1 MTVFSTPYI
10 RMFLKKNEWAPFEKA
25 MAAVMNGV
33 VEFSFDHAPTESTV
47 YAVRSDA
54 GLYSVVVTDK
64 VLDDVFMNTR
74 ETVVVDDLKAF
85 VEECRAAG
93 MAIVEEVTPVP
104 GVGFQARIAVSLT
117 NIFEVTQWNQPM
129 GGINPPGWKG

>member
-1 MTVFSTPYI
+1 MTIFSTPYI
-10 RMFLKKNEWAPFEKA
+10 RMFLKKDEWPPFEQA
-25 MAAVMNGV
+25 MKTVLNGV

-47 YAVRSDA
+47 YAVRSDS
-54 GLYSVVVTDK
+54 GNYSVVVTDK
-64 VLDDVFMNTR
+64 PLDDLFMNTR
-74 ETVVVDDLKAF
+74 ETVVVDDLRNF
-85 VEECRAAG
+85 VEECRTAG

-104 GVGFQARIAVSLT
+104 GVGFQARIAVSPT